1 MQKGKAAKGS
11 SQVKAAFSGFL
22 PTRRWTVLT
31 PIVWDEAIVAST
43 FASLATLGSVTRVP
57 CLILRSANSYAGNEA
72 NEDNWTYLPATLV
85 QSDMTIAIGKIVLT
99 YSNPFSHLAFGRCGW
114 SMAHRVHMSLCILLA
129 LSCLQWLSKGCFHAK
144 TALQGISSSKHSNS
158 TTSKHPTIPKTLEVL
173 VIEVARWKHSKLKKH
188 SELGEL
194 RSTST
199 CGTNH
204 WPDVLENKWRRLE
217 IKTNLATSR
226 HTSFCLEMSACGF
239 SSQASRSTWWAM
251 GKHDKHGPCN
261 IKRSPYK
268 IQHSWI
274 CRYIIYIILKSI
286 LQNELWLKYACVM

>member
-72 NEDNWTYLPATLV
+72 NEGNWTYLPATLV

-129 LSCLQWLSKGCFHAK
+129 LVPPVAFQRLLSCKDSLAGHLKFEAF
-144 TALQGISSSKHSNS
+144 
-158 TTSKHPTIPKTLEVL
+158 
-173 VIEVARWKHSKLKKH
+173 KL
-188 SELGEL
+188 
-194 RSTST
+194 
-199 CGTNH
+199 N
-204 WPDVLENKWRRLE
+204 DQ
-217 IKTNLATSR
+217 
-226 HTSFCLEMSACGF
+226 
-239 SSQASRSTWWAM
+239 QASYNSKDAWSFGHRSCKMKALKTQKTFRTRRAAVHQHLWYQPLTWCARKQVTKTRNQNKL
-251 GKHDKHGPCN
+251 GNFTSHEFLPRN
-261 IKRSPYK
+261 VSVR
-268 IQHSWI
+268 IQ
-274 CRYIIYIILKSI
+274 
-286 LQNELWLKYACVM
+286 